1 MAFSG
6 FVFLDTET
14 TGIKPSENSIL
25 EIGVVLV
32 DAGYNELDSQ
42 YWITRTPGSIYDMDK
57 LYSSAS
63 RDDEYVQNMHIRSG
77 LRDEFAGAR
86 NGTPD
91 HWENEIIQWL
101 TERDADG
108 MPMCGNTIS
117 FDRNFLAH
125 HYPKINDL
133 FHYRSIDV
141 SSIREFY
148 RLRYPA
154 VADSVKDRV
163 EEVMGHKDVKHR
175 TIADCRWSMETLR
188 AFDEL
193 SMSQVRLD

>member
-42 YWITRTPGSIYDMDK
+42 YWITKTPGSIYDMDK

-77 LRDEFAGAR
+77 LRDEFKGAR

-91 HWENEIIQWL
+91 HWENEIVQWL
-101 TERDADG
+101 MDRDADG